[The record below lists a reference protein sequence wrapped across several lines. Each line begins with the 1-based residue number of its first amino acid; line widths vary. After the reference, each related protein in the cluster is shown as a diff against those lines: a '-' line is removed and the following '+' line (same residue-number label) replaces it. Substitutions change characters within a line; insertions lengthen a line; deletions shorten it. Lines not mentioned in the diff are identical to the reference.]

1 VVAVRGKG
9 KRETLVQT
17 GLRLDADVLDLLR
30 GGGRS
35 VSDEVRH
42 RLERT
47 FIEDGIDA
55 ATREL
60 RVGLVHIAAKLRQD
74 YNAEWHASS
83 KAREAFSAAIVERLK
98 AYAFLAKKTPSAE
111 ERLFAPRGSP
121 ADIGRIRE
129 TEDRH
134 LNSNS
139 YPLLNSSPPASHRLD
154 ARRSSRRESDND

>member
-1 VVAVRGKG
+1 VVREKG
-9 KRETLVQT
+9 RRKTVQT
-17 GLRLDADVLDLLR
+17 GVRLEADVLDLLR
-30 GGGRS
+30 RGGRS
-35 VSDEVRH
+35 VSDEIRH

-47 FIEDGIDA
+47 FKEDGIDA

-60 RVGLVHIAAKLRQD
+60 RDGLVHIAAKLRQD

-111 ERLFAPRGSP
+111 ERLFAPCGSP
-121 ADIGRIRE
+121 ADIGRVRE

-134 LNSNS
+134 MHP
-139 YPLLNSSPPASHRLD
+139 YPILNSSPTPSHRFD
-154 ARRSSRRESDND
+154 ARGASRKESYND